1 MSEDDEH
8 IAQLAPVEAI
18 DAAGVIRCGGR
29 YGSLQMESRARGSN
43 DRLESN
49 RMAEVKYFRSVKD
62 PLKAPMPYGVFPAA
76 AAALTRL
83 NLPTS

>member
-1 MSEDDEH
+1 
-8 IAQLAPVEAI
+8 
-18 DAAGVIRCGGR
+18 
-29 YGSLQMESRARGSN
+29 MESRARGSN

-49 RMAEVKYFRSVKD
+49 QMAEVKYFRSVKD

-76 AAALTRL
+76 AALTRL